1 MPPARKSNKLTRKE
15 LQQLKEYGQLD
26 PLGAT
31 GAENDLDEMISKAIN
46 RRGQGRFSGVIPLDD
61 EKPRGRGRGR
71 GHGRANR
78 EGIDRHSSSRT
89 KHALAPNKKQ
99 KKEKTD
105 AYTKLLKTLSAS
117 TKSASNQNAI
127 VSDEEDEPSTDED
140 VEMHENQETV
150 PLSDDDMADGDGTL
164 SGSQTEEQVYE
175 IDEVE
180 QDADESGDDEDNSS
194 NEDDGDT
201 EDLVDAKASGD
212 FEKIEVCEEHDYMG
226 SHFAED
232 NSALMHEK
240 LAAVTQKG
248 YKQVPIDD
256 PKLGTA
262 ILFDVANGG
271 IKPANPKPL
280 KQKLVKPFQK
290 LNKKDGFT
298 DFQRGLFN
306 WMDQYRDVVYAGR
319 NFEKD
324 DEITTT
330 YTLHAMNHVLKSRD
344 REKKNNTKLSK
355 AHASGTDAGELRDR
369 GFTRPRVLIITPFR
383 NSAHKIVEKILKLSS
398 ADQEI
403 NLARLNKE
411 YGPGENDE
419 AESKAH
425 KRKPVDFQQTFA
437 GNIDDSFR
445 IGIKFQFN
453 TVKLYA
459 DFYRADIIVASPIG
473 LRMTTGAQKGDRKDF
488 DFLSSIEMVIVD
500 QCDVLLMQNW
510 DHVSHIF
517 ECMNKT
523 PKKDHG
529 CDFSRVNNWFLEGMS
544 EYRRQTILISEYM
557 TPEIQA
563 IFNNNCR
570 SIEGKVRFKPVMQG
584 AIADV
589 VAQVSQIFKKLTVKR
604 LVTAADDRFAHF
616 TQNVLPEL
624 QRSAVNDKHTLI
636 FVSSYYDFVRIRNYL
651 RDKGFSFAAIS
662 EYSTRTE
669 AMHARLDFYNGDIQ
683 FILYSERAHFYHR
696 YPIKG
701 IHHMVF
707 YSLPDHPLYYSEL
720 VNLMLTSN
728 DETASS
734 AQLSCTA
741 FYTKYDQLKVERI
754 VGTRLTPQLISGDR
768 SQYTFA

>member
-1 MPPARKSNKLTRKE
+1 MPPAKKSKKLTRKE

-26 PLGAT
+26 PLGSM
-31 GAENDLDEMISKAIN
+31 GAENDLDEVISKAIN
-46 RRGQGRFSGVIPLDD
+46 RRGHGRFSGVIPLNE
-61 EKPRGRGRGR
+61 EKTRGRKHVRGPSRSHRQTIGRDGP
-71 GHGRANR
+71 
-78 EGIDRHSSSRT
+78 SRQ
-89 KHALAPNKKQ
+89 KHALAPGNKQ
-99 KKEKTD
+99 KKAKTD
-105 AYTKLLKTLSAS
+105 AYTKLLKSLSTSKAS
-117 TKSASNQNAI
+117 FINQAVI
-127 VSDEEDEPSTDED
+127 VSDDEDEEEVVEMDED
-140 VEMHENQETV
+140 HDVYSSGEDEKMDYGGGDDTLKESEADEQE
-150 PLSDDDMADGDGTL
+150 
-164 SGSQTEEQVYE
+164 YE

-180 QDADESGDDEDNSS
+180 QDASESEGEIDSESESEGNEVQLANAQTNSS
-194 NEDDGDT
+194 IE
-201 EDLVDAKASGD
+201 KA
-212 FEKIEVCEEHDYMG
+212 EVYEEHDYMA
-226 SHFAED
+226 SHFAD
-232 NSALMHEK
+232 DDSTLMHEK
-240 LAAVTQKG
+240 LAAVTQKE
-248 YKQVPIDD
+248 YKQMPIDD
-256 PKLGTA
+256 PDLGA
-262 ILFDVANGG
+262 AVLFDVSNGG
-271 IKPANPKPL
+271 IRPANPRPL
-280 KQKLVKPFQK
+280 KQKLVRPFQK
-290 LNKKDGFT
+290 LSNQDGFT

-306 WMDQYRDVVYAGR
+306 WFDQYRDVVYSSR
-319 NFEKD
+319 SFDKE
-324 DEITTT
+324 DEITTA
-330 YTLHAMNHVLKSRD
+330 YTLHTMNHVLKSRD
-344 REKKNNTKLSK
+344 RERKNNVELSK
-355 AHASGTDAGELRDR
+355 AHASRTDAGELRDR
-369 GFTRPRVLIITPFR
+369 GFTRPRVLILTPFR
-383 NSAHKIVEKILKLSS
+383 NSAYKVVEKILKLSS

-403 NLARLNKE
+403 NLARLSRE

-419 AESKAH
+419 AESKSL
-425 KRKPVDFQQTFA
+425 KRKPMDFQQTFA

-445 IGIKFQFN
+445 IGIRFQFN

-488 DFLSSIEMVIVD
+488 DFLSSIEMIIVD

-510 DHVSHIF
+510 EHVTHVF
-517 ECMNKT
+517 DCMNKV

-529 CDFSRVNNWFLEGMS
+529 CDFSRVNNWCLEGLS
-544 EYRRQTILISEYM
+544 EYRRQTIMISEYM

-589 VAQVSQIFKKLTVKR
+589 VAQVPQIFKKLTVKR
-604 LVTAADDRFAHF
+604 LVTAADDRFEHF
-616 TQNVLPEL
+616 AQNVFPEL
-624 QRSAVNDKHTLI
+624 QKSTLNEKHTLI
-636 FVSSYYDFVRIRNYL
+636 FVSSYYDFVRIRNYM
-651 RDKGFSFAAIS
+651 RDKGCSFVAIS

-669 AMHARLDFYNGDIQ
+669 AMHARMNFYNGNLQ

-741 FYTKYDQLKVERI
+741 FYTKYDQLKIERI
-754 VGTRLTPQLISGDR
+754 VGTRLAPQLISGDR